1 MDELEDLLNEL
12 RKTLERWN
20 VQTVGIAMQGNL
32 SAEKKTT
39 DKTHKDAVKEA
50 ENSFSSSR
58 DQLENS
64 LKGGFAKKV
73 IEVFDEQ
80 EKELKV
86 FE

>member
-1 MDELEDLLNEL
+1 MECPNC
-12 RKTLERWN
+12 
-20 VQTVGIAMQGNL
+20 GNCHAGKL
-32 SAEKKTT
+32 AAEKKTT

-58 DQLENS
+58 DQLGENS
-64 LKGGFAKKV
+64 LKGRFAKKV